1 MDSNNALRLA
11 LMLSS
16 SQTHT
21 FKKNLN
27 KLVKLVL
34 FDSYSKPLN
43 IITIANSIKNEYS
56 LEFSES
62 EIVSAIK
69 DDDGIIIRSDKEH
82 IDYSYELTPKEY
94 QKISLRQQVNIDQHL
109 ASFIKSFPAY
119 SLFTFESA
127 KDIIYRFIYI
137 TLNSDTQTLLE
148 LMDIQIKEKKEYCIT
163 KEFNSDEAIFINEFL
178 NWDNKPKNEYVLN
191 LISSCFDYCMLTVK
205 KDNNSYATV
214 FSGKIFYL
222 DSNIIFRLAGFN
234 KIERQSVMNAF
245 ISKCRDSNIK
255 ICYTNHT
262 LAEIKNTIAYHVL
275 NIKSML
281 NRNWPLSLRAV
292 QAMSSKN
299 ANLDF
304 YEKYVEWCKDNPSLI
319 GNYEQFRRYL
329 EEKIKKVISSFD
341 LKVFDD
347 KNTFKNHNVFSELY
361 DDFNQF
367 KLERYKNTYES
378 AIKTDINNYLYIME
392 INGDA
397 QATNFMQLKHYFITA
412 DHCLTEWAAIKRPGI
427 IPSFVLPS
435 VWYSILLKYKGR
447 SDDDYN
453 AFCQFLN
460 IRIVPDKDI
469 HVEEKKKMLEYIL
482 TLNEDSDIK
491 EQIIFDIEN
500 RLLSVETN
508 IDDPTAFAEESHQT
522 ILQENLLK
530 QKESL
535 ERENLQNIENIK
547 EQMASESKTKTA
559 QIKEENEKSTKEK
572 FSEGQKDIIN
582 KEALHIQK
590 RNKNIIKSFS
600 VIASIGL
607 TAFLIA
613 FLLLLFTR
621 KSVSNQFTIW
631 YNKNAGTIQIIS
643 SIIAALFFTLKL
655 SFKNFKI
662 LETDLVKIE
671 NNLYE
676 KYELNHNNI

>member
-1 MDSNNALRLA
+1 MDSNNVLRLA
-11 LMLSS
+11 LILSS

-21 FKKNLN
+21 FRKNLN

-69 DDDGIIIRSDKEH
+69 DDSGIIIRTDKDH
-82 IDYSYELTPKEY
+82 IDYSYELTPEEY

-109 ASFIKSFPAY
+109 ASFINAFPDY

-178 NWDNKPKNEYVLN
+178 NWDNKPKNEFILN
-191 LISSCFDYCMLTVK
+191 LISSCFDYCMLTIK
-205 KDNNSYATV
+205 KDNNSYANV
-214 FSGKIFYL
+214 FSGKNFYL

-234 KIERQSVMNAF
+234 KVERQSVMNAF
-245 ISKCRDSNIK
+245 ISKCKDSNIK

-262 LAEIKNTIAYHVL
+262 LAEIKNTIIYHVS

-281 NRNWPLSLRAV
+281 NKSRPLSLRAV
-292 QAMSSKN
+292 QVMSSKY

-319 GNYEQFRRYL
+319 GDYEQFRRYL
-329 EEKIKKVISSFD
+329 EEKIQKVLSSFK
-341 LKVFDD
+341 LMVFDD
-347 KNTFKNHNVFSELY
+347 KNTFKNHTVFSELY

-367 KLERYKNTYES
+367 KLERYKNTYEG

-412 DHCLTEWAAIKRPGI
+412 DHCLTEWATLKRPGT

-469 HVEEKKKMLEYIL
+469 HVEEKRKMLEYIL
-482 TLNEDSDIK
+482 TLNEESEIK
-491 EQIIFDIEN
+491 EQIVFDIEN
-500 RLLSVETN
+500 RLLSIETD
-508 IDDPTAFAEESHQT
+508 IDDPIAFAEESHLT

-535 ERENLQNIENIK
+535 EKEGSQNLENIK
-547 EQMASESKTKTA
+547 EQMAKESKTKIN
-559 QIKEENEKSTKEK
+559 QLEKEKEEIAKSK
-572 FSEGQKDIIN
+572 FLEGQKNIIN
-582 KEALHIQK
+582 NEALQIQK
-590 RNKNIIKSFS
+590 RNKNIIKAFS
-600 VIASIGL
+600 IVVSIGL
-607 TAFLIA
+607 MVCLIA
-613 FLLLLFTR
+613 FLLLLFT
-621 KSVSNQFTIW
+621 KKTVSSQFTIW

-643 SIIAALFFTLKL
+643 FIVAALSFTLRL
-655 SFKNFKI
+655 SLKNLKI
-662 LETDLVKIE
+662 LETDLEKIE
-671 NNLYE
+671 NKLAE
-676 KYELNHNNI
+676 KYELNHND